1 MSLGQAERTQSM
13 IIGTAG
19 HIDHGKTALVR
30 ALTGVDTDRLKEE
43 KERGISIDL
52 GFAYWSSQDGN
63 PIGFVDVPGHERFI
77 HNMLAGVWGVDY
89 IILVVAANE
98 GVKPQTK
105 EHLAILDLLG
115 VSRGLVALTKSDLAT
130 DAQQEAVSS
139 TVRRLLEVTT
149 LSSIPIIPVSSITG
163 EGMGS
168 IRREIANS
176 ERNTKRI
183 DPHGRFRLAVDR
195 CFTLPGIGTVVTGTA
210 ISGIVSVGDQMVISP
225 SGLKVHIRS
234 IHVQNRKAVTGRAG
248 DRCALNLTGAGVT
261 KESISRGDMVVDS
274 ALHLPTKRIDAFLR
288 LSVGEKKPLSQ
299 WMPVKLHHAAAEINA
314 RIVLLSDLALGRDG
328 FVQLVLDHPIAA
340 AVGDRFIVRDISG
353 RRTLGGG
360 RLVDLRAPAR
370 RRRTTVRMEQLLHLS
385 ALSAQQALL
394 GLLQISPHYV
404 DLTAFGQD
412 RAMSDS
418 EIETLVRNLSLVLLP
433 TRDRVFALSE
443 EGAADLESTLLETL
457 ERFHRENPDLIGI
470 GFEQVRLKVQPRL
483 LAATFSEF
491 LQRLIK
497 SYLVVLEGSWVRLAS
512 HTLRLTVPD
521 EKNWRRIF
529 PLLSE
534 AQRFRPPKV
543 RELGEL
549 LTLTDTE
556 VRRLL
561 KTLATMGKVLEISH
575 DLFFTRHVLA
585 EILDIIIDI
594 SEANDGLIATATLRD
609 RLDNG
614 RRISIELL
622 EFFDRHGVTMR
633 RGDFRILNKQ
643 RLDLFRTGRS
653 RRVGAV

>member
-1 MSLGQAERTQSM
+1 M

-30 ALTGVDTDRLKEE
+30 ALTGIDTDRLKEE

-52 GFAYWSSQDGN
+52 GFAYWSSQDGK

-77 HNMLAGVWGVDY
+77 HNMLAGVLGVDY

-98 GVKPQTK
+98 GVKPQTE

-130 DAQQEAVSS
+130 HAQQEAVSS
-139 TVRRLLEVTT
+139 NVRERLATTT
-149 LSSIPIIPVSSITG
+149 LSSIPIIPISSITG
-163 EGMGS
+163 EGLERIQQEVGS
-168 IRREIANS
+168 AARSIEKTNPQGS
-176 ERNTKRI
+176 
-183 DPHGRFRLAVDR
+183 FRLAVDR
-195 CFTLPGIGTVVTGTA
+195 CFTLQGIGTVVTGTA
-210 ISGIVSVGDQMVISP
+210 ISGTVSVGDQMVISP
-225 SGLKVHIRS
+225 SGLKVQIRS
-234 IHVQNRKAVTGRAG
+234 IHVQNSKAATGRAG

-274 ALHLPTKRIDAFLR
+274 ALHSPTNRIDAFLR
-288 LSVGEKKPLSQ
+288 LAAGEKKPLSQ
-299 WMPVKLHHAAAEINA
+299 WMPVKLHHAAAEIDA
-314 RIVLLSDLALGRDG
+314 RVVLLSDQPLASGSEG

-360 RLVDLRAPAR
+360 RLVDLRAPTR
-370 RRRTTVRMEQLLHLS
+370 RRRTPVRMEQLVHLS
-385 ALSAQQALL
+385 APSAQQALA
-394 GLLQISPHYV
+394 GLLEISPHYV
-404 DLTAFGQD
+404 DLTVFGRD
-412 RAMSDS
+412 RAMSAPELDA
-418 EIETLVRNLSLVLLP
+418 IVKDLALVLLT
-433 TRDRVFALSE
+433 TRDHVFALSRAR
-443 EGAADLESTLLETL
+443 AAGFESLLLETL
-457 ERFHRENPDLIGI
+457 RRFHNENPDLIGI
-470 GFEQVRLKVQPRL
+470 GFEQLRLKVQPRL
-483 LAATFSEF
+483 LATAFNEF
-491 LQRLIK
+491 LRKLIQ
-497 SYLVVLEGSWVRLAS
+497 SQLVVLEGSWVRLAS

-534 AQRFRPPKV
+534 IQRFRPPKV

-561 KTLATMGKVLEISH
+561 KTLETMGKVQEISH
-575 DLFFTRHVLA
+575 DLFFTRDVLV

-594 SEANDGLIATATLRD
+594 SEANDGRIVTATLRD

-622 EFFDRHGVTMR
+622 EFFDRHAVTMR

-653 RRVGAV
+653 RRMGAA